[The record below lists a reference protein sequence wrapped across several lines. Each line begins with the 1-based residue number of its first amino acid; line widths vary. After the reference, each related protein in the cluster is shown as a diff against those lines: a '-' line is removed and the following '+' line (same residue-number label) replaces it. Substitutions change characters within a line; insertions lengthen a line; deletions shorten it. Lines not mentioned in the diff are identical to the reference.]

1 MGPIQTFA
9 DLLGLLRRRRLM
21 IAVIVLLGAV
31 LSVLAGL
38 ARPKV
43 YTAWAVIQVE
53 SPVIAGQDGTP
64 GTQSA
69 RLLQVLE
76 QQLTTRENMLAIAAR
91 HGLFAD
97 VPGLADGQKVTLLRQ
112 SISFESVASVGQPGG
127 HSGVSALLIST
138 RLPDADQAARVAND
152 LAQSVLDLAAERQ
165 SGRALENV
173 EFFRVEEARV
183 SQEILALE
191 AEIAAWHSTNPLPR
205 ASDSASDRIALES
218 SLRGVTQEALAVE
231 AERAALQAK
240 DRLRETDRR
249 RIEELSLRSDVL
261 QSQKAALET
270 QLAEIQERAARTPEA
285 ERTRASYDRRLELLQ
300 AQLEMITA
308 RKTDAETAWRL
319 EQENRSEHFSMLERA
334 IVPEFPVGGGGR
346 KIAMA
351 GTLASLFAA
360 IGLAFLLDLI
370 NPVLRSA
377 AQMERELGIR
387 PVITLP
393 ELPVRKRRHSLWRGL
408 WRGRRRSDA

>member
-1 MGPIQTFA
+1 MGPIQNLA
-9 DLLGLLRRRRLM
+9 DFLSLLRRRRLL
-21 IAVIVLLGAV
+21 IAAIVLLGAV

-38 ARPKV
+38 SRPKV
-43 YTAWAVIQVE
+43 YMAWAVIQVE
-53 SPVIAGQDGTP
+53 SPVVAGQDSAA

-76 QQLTTRENMLAIAAR
+76 QQLTTRENMLAVAAR

-97 VPGLADGQKVTLLRQ
+97 APGLADGQKVTLLRD
-112 SISFESVASVGQPGG
+112 SINFESIASVGQPGG
-127 HSGVSALLIST
+127 HSGVSALLIGT
-138 RLPDADQAARVAND
+138 RLPDPDQAARVAND

-165 SGRALENV
+165 SGRARENV

-191 AEIAAWHSTNPLPR
+191 AEIAAWHSANPMPR
-205 ASDSASDRIALES
+205 ASDSASDRIALET
-218 SLRGVTQEALAVE
+218 SLRGVTQEILAVE

-249 RIEELSLRSDVL
+249 RIDELTLREDVL
-261 QSQKAALET
+261 QSQKAALEA
-270 QLAEIQERAARTPEA
+270 QLAEMQERAARTPEA
-285 ERTRASYDRRLELLQ
+285 ERALASYDRRMELLQ

-334 IVPEFPVGGGGR
+334 IVPELPVGGGGR
-346 KIAMA
+346 KIALA
-351 GTLASLFAA
+351 GTIASLIAA
-360 IGLAFLLDLI
+360 IGLAFLLDLF

-393 ELPVRKRRHSLWRGL
+393 ELPMRRRRRGF
-408 WRGRRRSDA
+408 WRGRRRGNA